1 MWIVY
6 FPVGFYY
13 LYLSFKAKS
22 FFFFSGAN
30 PSIETGGMFFESKW
44 KIFQLIPQKYFPITI
59 LIKPEDGINTIKM
72 KLDEAQLKFPVI
84 AKPDRGERGWGVKR
98 VNSLAELE
106 EYRKNT
112 TVDFL
117 LQDYVSAPLEFSVFY
132 HRNPDSLKGTVTSVT
147 SKKLLTVVGDG
158 FSTIRELMF
167 KNSRSFLQY
176 NRLQNDKSLN
186 PDYVLEKGQ
195 ERVLVPYGNH
205 VLGAMFLNYNHII
218 DEEMLNSF
226 DKISKQIKGFNY
238 GRFDLRCSS
247 IDDLKKGINI
257 SILELNGAGAE
268 PAHIYDPGFSFYE
281 AQKVLATHYKYMYNA
296 AVQNKREGFSFM
308 SYHTFRNL
316 KKQEKEYKR
325 GVLIQ

>member
-1 MWIVY
+1 M
-6 FPVGFYY
+6 
-13 LYLSFKAKS
+13 
-22 FFFFSGAN
+22 
-30 PSIETGGMFFESKW
+30 
-44 KIFQLIPQKYFPITI
+44 
-59 LIKPEDGINTIKM
+59 
-72 KLDEAQLKFPVI
+72 
-84 AKPDRGERGWGVKR
+84 
-98 VNSLAELE
+98 
-106 EYRKNT
+106 
-112 TVDFL
+112 
-117 LQDYVSAPLEFSVFY
+117 QDYVSAPLEFSVFY

-281 AQKVLATHYKYMYNA
+281 AQKVLATHY
-296 AVQNKREGFSFM
+296 R
-308 SYHTFRNL
+308 
-316 KKQEKEYKR
+316 
-325 GVLIQ
+325 